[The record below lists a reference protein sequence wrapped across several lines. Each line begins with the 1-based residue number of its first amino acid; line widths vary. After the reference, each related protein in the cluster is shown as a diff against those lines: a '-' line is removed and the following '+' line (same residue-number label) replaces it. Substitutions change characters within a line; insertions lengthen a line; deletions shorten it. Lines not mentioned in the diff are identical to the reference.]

1 MNPQYKPPENQQTST
16 PLMPRWAKVVL
27 VAFALLVMLGYASPD
42 MQPHTLPACLG
53 LHRQHAF
60 ECPGF

>member
-1 MNPQYKPPENQQTST
+1 MSTQPKPPENTDANT

-42 MQPHTLPACLG
+42 MRAVYVAAWAAC
-53 LHRQHAF
+53 F
-60 ECPGF
+60 